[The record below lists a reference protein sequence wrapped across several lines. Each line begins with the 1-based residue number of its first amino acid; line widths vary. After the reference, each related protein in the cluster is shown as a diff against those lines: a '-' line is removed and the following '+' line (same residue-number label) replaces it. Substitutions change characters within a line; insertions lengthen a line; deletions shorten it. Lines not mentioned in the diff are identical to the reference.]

1 MTAVVTPAEPRSR
14 RPGRRRTTRRLA
26 VVTVLALVAVLL
38 SGCLRAQVSMGVSSD
53 DRVSG
58 RIVVAVIPSA
68 EGDTGPGLDVPDSL
82 SGKIRVQ
89 PYSSDGYVGSEALF
103 SDLTFGDV
111 QQLGGLSDQA
121 DGLFQLTL
129 TRSGDLVALA
139 GQVDLGTVPADGSD
153 VQFTI
158 AFPARV
164 TTTNGA
170 REGDNVVS
178 WALPAGER
186 STLRAEVRYS
196 DPNTRSFAGWAGI
209 VFGVTVGVAAIVGGM
224 AYVSRNPALR
234 TSRRPNDAG

>member
-1 MTAVVTPAEPRSR
+1 MTAVLTPVESRTARPARPRAV
-14 RPGRRRTTRRLA
+14 RRLA
-26 VVTVLALVAVLL
+26 VVTLMALVAVLL

-58 RIVVAVIPSA
+58 RIVVAVVPSA
-68 EGDTGPGLDVPDSL
+68 EGDTGPGLDVPNSL

-89 PYSSDGYVGSEALF
+89 PYSADGYVGSEALF

-121 DGLFQLTL
+121 AGLFQLSL
-129 TRSGDLVALA
+129 ARAGDLVSLS
-139 GQVDLGTVPADGSD
+139 GQVDLGTVPAEGSD

-224 AYVSRNPALR
+224 AYVARNPVR
-234 TSRRPNDAG
+234 PSRRPTDAR

>member
-89 PYSSDGYVGSEALF
+89 P
-103 SDLTFGDV
+103 
-111 QQLGGLSDQA
+111 
-121 DGLFQLTL
+121 
-129 TRSGDLVALA
+129 
-139 GQVDLGTVPADGSD
+139 
-153 VQFTI
+153 
-158 AFPARV
+158 
-164 TTTNGA
+164 
-170 REGDNVVS
+170 
-178 WALPAGER
+178 
-186 STLRAEVRYS
+186 
-196 DPNTRSFAGWAGI
+196 
-209 VFGVTVGVAAIVGGM
+209 
-224 AYVSRNPALR
+224 
-234 TSRRPNDAG
+234 